1 METTYAARLLF
12 REHDCEWLNAIAAK
26 AKAEGPGSWF
36 YSICMEYFAKA
47 LSEIGP
53 DPDSAS
59 LQCYVDGECSGTSY
73 NPLWDYLKRNGID
86 PNDFVPEHLRVAED
100 ETDTDDDT
108 DDGTD
113 DDGAQE
119 NEHLLKFRL
128 VTRMTGD
135 TIINGL
141 TNNIL
146 SEAERI
152 SKECGIPKG
161 EVRDMLISNLKI
173 KMDFSNFFDL
183 HMRAYYKPESIEG
196 ETEVVRW
203 INSYVIRFGYAF
215 PMPKEGVEIAEGD
228 NRLKIVPHHR
238 KNEHGGWTTTATAEY
253 VYKGVKGTVI
263 LDEDDENFWVRKA

>member
-1 METTYAARLLF
+1 MELTHAAQLLL
-12 REHDCEWLNAIAAK
+12 RKHDDEWLNAIAAK
-26 AKAEGPGSWF
+26 AKAEGTGSRF

-53 DPDSAS
+53 EPDSAA
-59 LQCYVDGECSGTSY
+59 LQCYVDGECFGASY

-86 PNDFVPEHLRVAED
+86 PNEFIPEHLRVPEAD
-100 ETDTDDDT
+100 STDDSTDDDT
-108 DDGTD
+108 DD
-113 DDGAQE
+113 DGAQV
-119 NEHLLKFRL
+119 NEHLLKFRR
-128 VTRMTGD
+128 VTQMTGD

-141 TNNIL
+141 IENIL

-152 SKECGIPKG
+152 SKECDIPKG

-183 HMRAYYKPESIEG
+183 NMRAYYKPESIEG
-196 ETEVVRW
+196 DTEIVRW
-203 INSYVIRFGYAF
+203 INSYVVRYGYAF
-215 PMPKEGVEIAEGD
+215 PMPKEGVEIKEGE

-253 VYKGVKGTVI
+253 TYKGQKGTVI
-263 LDEDDENFWVRKA
+263 LDEDDDNFWVRKA